1 MTYMYTCKY
10 DRSVGADDSERGSL
24 GSLSVTSLESV
35 KPVVAAV
42 VADKPIV
49 ADKPVVAEAAEE
61 VVEPD
66 ERGDNH
72 KYTHN
77 THTKSQIHK
86 YTHNTHTYE
95 NENHKYTHNTHTKSQ
110 IHKYTHNTHTYVY
123 CACICE
129 SPNRSRSYVST
140 YVCKRL

>member
-86 YTHNTHTYE
+86 YTHNTHTY
-95 NENHKYTHNTHTKSQ
+95 
-110 IHKYTHNTHTYVY
+110 VY

-140 YVCKRL
+140 DVCKRL